1 MAEEQT
7 IRELEKIFRS
17 QIKSKS
23 LTDEAFIYMAKI
35 VNEDS
40 PKNSTELA
48 SLLVDFITDG
58 MVYQEEE
65 AIKLCENIMKIIFD
79 QKLL

>member
-1 MAEEQT
+1 
-7 IRELEKIFRS
+7 
-17 QIKSKS
+17 
-23 LTDEAFIYMAKI
+23 MAKI

-79 QKLL
+79 